1 MSPHCLGFF
10 GRCVCTLYVLFL
22 PSFGTYN
29 ASSLFTY
36 QKKKKKK
43 ILEKKR
49 ICEDNGMCLTNVH
62 RVMAHEGTLGIAY
75 QKRKKKEKE

>member
-1 MSPHCLGFF
+1 MHIKQ
-10 GRCVCTLYVLFL
+10 
-22 PSFGTYN
+22 
-29 ASSLFTY
+29 ASKKN
-36 QKKKKKK
+36 KKKKKK
-43 ILEKKR
+43 LEKKR

>member
-1 MSPHCLGFF
+1 MQA
-10 GRCVCTLYVLFL
+10 LYL
-22 PSFGTYN
+22 PI
-29 ASSLFTY
+29 
-36 QKKKKKK
+36 KKKKKK

-62 RVMAHEGTLGIAY
+62 RVMAHEGTLGITY